1 MEEVVTGWKKS
12 ASVFGSTEG
21 RCGFTG
27 ACGGAPCGGAL
38 EGPLPAT
45 LHGASGLLSSP
56 LSPDPILSECCLAHS
71 FHGTK

>member
-21 RCGFTG
+21 RLGFMG
-27 ACGGAPCGGAL
+27 ARSGAPCGGVL
-38 EGPLPAT
+38 EGPLPTT

-56 LSPDPILSECCLAHS
+56 LSPNPVLSKCCLAHS